1 MRRHLLGLVLTLGI
15 ITGCSTVET
24 GILSGT
30 PGNSGKT
37 VASSAPQVNNTSTT
51 KKVSSS
57 DNSVTFHIKIDKSV
71 LSSKKDIE
79 ARLYNDEQM
88 KISEKTSNCSVS
100 YDAVTKKE
108 TYKCADGVEYQKPT
122 PEIFKFKFDEIKDD
136 ITIKSTSVKAGQR
149 FLLNL
154 SGLSSDN
161 CNSASSSITKAS
173 ASIQENI
180 EGLQWASTMMACL
193 N

>member
-1 MRRHLLGLVLTLGI
+1 MKRHLLGLVLTLVI
-15 ITGCSTVET
+15 STGCDT
-24 GILSGT
+24 GIAPAS
-30 PGNSGKT
+30 PNNSGKV
-37 VASSAPQVNNTSTT
+37 VASSSPQVNNASTS
-51 KKVSSS
+51 KKVVSS
-57 DNSVTFHIKIDKSV
+57 DTSVTFHIKIDKSA
-71 LSSKKDIE
+71 LSSKRDIE

-88 KISEKTSNCSVS
+88 KINEKTSNCSVS

-108 TYKCADGVEYQKPT
+108 SYKCADGVEYQKSA
-122 PEIFKFKFDEIKDD
+122 PEVFKFKFDEIKDD

-161 CNSASSSITKAS
+161 CNSASSSITKSS